1 MFNKNP
7 FGGEAPQVDPDQA
20 IRQFAGQM
28 GGPQRLVQRF
38 YGFVPQQIQNSP
50 DQIIDYLVRAGRV
63 SPQEINGIR
72 AYLAQKGIK
81 M

>member
-7 FGGEAPQVDPDQA
+7 FGGGAPQVDPDQA